1 MRFPATSANSNAGG
15 SGKAQLMF
23 SIMTWTVGI
32 GAALSVAASLVGC
45 NGDSSPVAPTFARSR
60 ENPRVIALS
69 VNVGSTRGGTPIKIT
84 GTELHQ
90 RAKVTFGTATPTS
103 STGWDPREVTGT
115 SLLISTPAHAAGVVD
130 VIVTNPN
137 GETFRL
143 NQGYEYVPQQSFD
156 FNGDWDGVTTDGS
169 DALVQFTISNNV
181 LVTASCRY
189 DATKTVVLSTAVMNG
204 EFSPQAPGEFSL
216 AGRIVSA
223 TEAIGTLNAPTC
235 VNGTS
240 PWRASKLPR

>member
-1 MRFPATSANSNAGG
+1 
-15 SGKAQLMF
+15 
-23 SIMTWTVGI
+23 MTWTVGM
-32 GAALSVAASLVGC
+32 GAALTVAVSLVGC
-45 NGDSSPVAPTFARSR
+45 NGDSSPVAPVAPTFARSA

-69 VNVGSTRGGTPIKIT
+69 INVGSTGGGTPVKIT

-189 DATKTVVLSTAVMNG
+189 DATKTVVLSTPVMNG
-204 EFSPQAPGEFSL
+204 EFSPQAPGVFSL

-223 TEAIGTLNAPTC
+223 TDAIGTLNVPAC